1 MIVTLRLFSVL
12 REAFEAGVAEVELEV
27 GTTGRDL
34 VSILAARNNV
44 VSRLESV
51 IRLAVND
58 EYIEMNQVLKDGDDI
73 ALITPVSGG

>member
-1 MIVTLRLFSVL
+1 M
-12 REAFEAGVAEVELEV
+12 REAVEAGVAEVELEV